1 MESFTIKKTDGGQ
14 WDNPEL
20 LKYFRGVPIGKE
32 IVITISDHQP
42 KPAQEQSMSIAKVM
56 QDIEHLEAL
65 CGTQIDHTDPNA
77 LQYLLND
84 LSSWLSYSGTV
95 VANACLLNDQA
106 RKIEYLRLFNNPQF
120 STLTT
125 TERKEFARVS
135 CADTEYLRKRA
146 ERINAS
152 ITHRCADLR
161 TFISYSKA
169 EMQLTGSTT
178 IQK

>member
-1 MESFTIKKTDGGQ
+1 METFTIKKTDGGQ

-32 IVITISDHQP
+32 IVITISDHEP
-42 KPAQEQSMSIAKVM
+42 KPAQEQSISFEKVM
-56 QDIEHLEAL
+56 QDIVHLETL
-65 CGTQIDHTDPNA
+65 CGTQIDYTDPNA
-77 LQYLLND
+77 VQYLLND

-106 RKIEYLRLFNNPQF
+106 RKIEYLRLFSNPQF
-120 STLTT
+120 STLST

-135 CADTEYLRKRA
+135 CSDTEHLRKRA
-146 ERINAS
+146 ERINAAV
-152 ITHRCADLR
+152 THRCDHLR
-161 TFISYSKA
+161 TFLSYIKA
-169 EMQLTGSTT
+169 ELQTIGATT